1 MQRLTAK
8 EIKKIVIG
16 LVLSDGS
23 IDMKNQ
29 RFNIYSKH
37 REYIEYVYEVLS
49 QITGMGI
56 KTQVYH
62 DKRGYLGHKLW
73 TRRHAYWK
81 NIGEHIYFGR
91 KTLTHYIASR
101 IDEQSLAQIWQGDG
115 FLEHSKNRAIG
126 TVQNVGWFCLE
137 AFPKEELE
145 LFQDCLMKF
154 GIGSSLIKVRWG
166 YGYRVRV
173 GGENLQKLIS
183 LIYPYILDCFKYK
196 TLLFYKK
203 LESANMDLP
212 SAERFIIQYDT
223 IEDIV
228 RYSQA
233 MRENK

>member
-29 RFNIYSKH
+29 RFSLYSKH

-49 QITGMGI
+49 QITGMEV

-62 DKRGYLGHKLW
+62 DKRGYVGYKLW
-73 TRRHAYWK
+73 TRKHSYWK
-81 NIGEHIYFGR
+81 NIGEHFYSGR
-91 KTLTHYIASR
+91 KTLTAYIASR
-101 IDEQSLAQIWQGDG
+101 VDEMSLAQVWQGDG
-115 FLEHSKNRAIG
+115 LLAHSKNRVSDKI
-126 TVQNVGWFCLE
+126 QNVGFFCLE

-145 LFQDCLMKF
+145 LFQASLMKF
-154 GIGSSLIKVRWG
+154 GVGSSLIKVRWG
-166 YGYRVRV
+166 YGYRVRI
-173 GGENLQKLIS
+173 GGENLQKFIS
-183 LIYPYILDCFKYK
+183 LVYPYILDCFRYK

-203 LESANMDLP
+203 LESANMNLP

-223 IEDIV
+223 IEDVV

-233 MRENK
+233 MRDNK